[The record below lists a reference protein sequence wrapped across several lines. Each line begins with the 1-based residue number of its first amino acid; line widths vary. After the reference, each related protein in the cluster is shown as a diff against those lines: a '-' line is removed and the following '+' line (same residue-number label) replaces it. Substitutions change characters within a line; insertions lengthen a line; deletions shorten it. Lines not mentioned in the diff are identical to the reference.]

1 MPDSEA
7 AAPRPRATR
16 EVDAVLR
23 DGSTVHLRQAR
34 TADRDALVTFYESLS
49 LQSRYFRFF
58 GGIAQFGHVVDRWL
72 ERGSLG
78 LLAVQGDRIVGH
90 AYYGAV
96 GPRRGEAGFAVGD
109 EMQGRGLGTILVGQL
124 AADAAAAGIE
134 EFEATILAENHQM
147 LDVFRDSGFPIR
159 TLSGSG
165 EIRIEFPTSLSA
177 EARRRFEDRD
187 RLSAMSALES
197 FLRPHSIAV
206 IGASRNPASIGGRV
220 IANLVGTGFKGPLY
234 PVNPAGGE
242 LLGLPVH
249 RSVTEIPGQV
259 ELAVVVVP
267 KEAVAAVARESA
279 AKGVRSLVVISSG
292 FSETGRKGAERQA
305 ELLEI
310 CRGSGMRLIGPN
322 CMGIVNTDPRV
333 LLNASFGPIF
343 PPAGRVGFLSQ
354 SGALGLAVIDHA
366 QALGIGLSSFVSVG
380 NKADISGN
388 DLLQYWEQDP
398 ATDVCVLY
406 LESFGNPRKFARV
419 ARRVSRRKPIV
430 AVKSGRSA
438 AGARATSSH
447 TGALLAASDV
457 TVDALF
463 GQAGVTRT
471 DTLAELFDA
480 VRLLANQ
487 PLPKGSRVAIV
498 TNAGGP
504 GIMCADTCE
513 AGGLEVIELSAEL
526 RESLRGLLPAEAST
540 LNPVDMIASATPAQY
555 RAVIEAVAA
564 SGEVD
569 ALIVIFIPPL
579 AVASHEVAAAIHA
592 ARVPGEL
599 TLLGV
604 FMSSERVRD
613 LDPIP
618 TYTFPEDAARA
629 LSHAVRYGAWRT
641 TPEGRLPDLAG
652 IRADEAKVVLA
663 TALASGAG
671 WMDQPA
677 VLRLLDCY
685 GLSPVSSEIADS
697 PAAAVRAAQ
706 RLGGPVALKALAPG
720 LVHKTEA
727 GAVRLGLKGRKA
739 VRDAAE
745 TMAGALAQAGQP
757 AVRFL
762 VQEMAPSGVEMLVG
776 VVNDPSFGPVVACG
790 AGGTATEL
798 LRDVAVRITPL
809 TVEDAHAMPRSL
821 ATFPLLD
828 GYRGAPKLDVAGL
841 EQLLLRVSE
850 LVESNQEIAELDLN
864 PVIVHADGVA
874 VVDARVRV
882 QEAVAEKLPGTR

>member
-1 MPDSEA
+1 MPDNEPPASE
-7 AAPRPRATR
+7 RRASR
-16 EVDAVLR
+16 ELDAVLR
-23 DGSTVHLRQAR
+23 DGSTVHLRGAR

-58 GGIAQFGHVVDRWL
+58 GGISQFGHVVDRWL

-187 RLSAMSALES
+187 RLSAVSALES
-197 FLRPHSIAV
+197 FLRPRSIAV
-206 IGASRNPASIGGRV
+206 IGASRNPQSIGGRV

-242 LLGLPVH
+242 LLGIPVH
-249 RSVTEIPGQV
+249 RSVTEIPGPV

-267 KEAVAAVARESA
+267 KEAVAAVALESA
-279 AKGVRSLVVISSG
+279 VKGVRSLVVISSG
-292 FSETGRKGAERQA
+292 FSETGSEGAARQA

-322 CMGIVNTDPRV
+322 CMGIVNTDPGV
-333 LLNASFGPIF
+333 LLNASFGPIY

-366 QALGIGLSSFVSVG
+366 HALGIGLSTFVSVG

-388 DLLQYWEQDP
+388 DLLQYWEEDS

-463 GQAGVTRT
+463 RQAGVTRT

-487 PLPKGSRVAIV
+487 PLPKGSRVVIV

-504 GIMCADTCE
+504 GIMCADTCK
-513 AGGLEVIELSAEL
+513 AVGLEVVELSAAL
-526 RESLRGLLPAEAST
+526 RERLRGLLPAEAST

-555 RAVIEAVAA
+555 RAVIEAVAG
-564 SGEVD
+564 SGEAD

-579 AVASHEVAAAIHA
+579 AIASHEVAAAIHG
-592 ARVPGEL
+592 ARIPSDL
-599 TLLGV
+599 TLLSV

-629 LSHAVRYGAWRT
+629 LSHAVRYGAWKS
-641 TPEGRLPDLAG
+641 TPEGRLPDPAG

-685 GLSPVSSEIADS
+685 GLSPVASEIVDT
-697 PAAAVRAAQ
+697 PAAAARAAQ
-706 RLGGPVALKALAPG
+706 RFGGPVALKALAPG
-720 LVHKTEA
+720 LLHKTEA

-739 VRDAAE
+739 VLGAAQA
-745 TMAGALAQAGQP
+745 MAGALAEAGQP
-757 AVRFL
+757 GVRFL

-776 VVNDPSFGPVVACG
+776 VVNDPSFGPVLACG

-798 LRDVAVRITPL
+798 LKDVAVRITPL
-809 TVEDAHAMPRSL
+809 TVEDARAMPRSL

-841 EQLLLRVSE
+841 EQLLLRVSQ

-864 PVIVHADGVA
+864 PVIVHAAGVA
-874 VVDARVRV
+874 VVDARVRL
-882 QEAVAEKLPGTR
+882 QETVGERLPGTR